1 MNSRTGGVLRL
12 LGVLALAILGSSVAI
27 GTAVAP
33 FALA

>member
-1 MNSRTGGVLRL
+1 MNSKTEGVLRL
-12 LGVLALAILGSSVAI
+12 LGVLALAILGSSIAI